1 MSDGGRGIGS
11 PQHHEQSDDNLVT
24 SLIGPQNVGML
35 GIETETQIKII
46 IIKSVVGKKHP

>member
-11 PQHHEQSDDNLVT
+11 PQHHEQSDNPVT

-35 GIETETQIKII
+35 RIETKTQIKII
-46 IIKSVVGKKHP
+46 IIKSVVEKKHP